1 MQPSRVGVVIL
12 AAGGSRRMGHPKQLL
27 PFDGRTLLRRAV
39 DTALATTCRPV
50 VVTTGAYEDLI
61 RAELQSLPVSVA
73 HNPDWMQG
81 LSSSLRIG
89 IEALVRAADGDL
101 EGVVITLA
109 DQPLVGVDDINRLV
123 EVHRLTGKEI
133 VASEYAG
140 TQGVPMFMAARLFG
154 EAIALTGNVGAKSL
168 ISRHVEQVA
177 SVPLPAAAMDVD
189 TRADYERLSRL

>member
-1 MQPSRVGVVIL
+1 
-12 AAGGSRRMGHPKQLL
+12 MGYPKQLL

-50 VVTTGAYEDLI
+50 VVTTGAHEQPI
-61 RAELQSLPVSVA
+61 RAELQSLPVIVA

-89 IEALVRAADGDL
+89 IEASVRAADGDL

-109 DQPLVGVDDINRLV
+109 DQPLVGVDDLNRLV
-123 EVHRLTGKEI
+123 EVHRLTGKAI

-140 TQGVPMFMAARLFG
+140 TQGVPMFMAAQLFG